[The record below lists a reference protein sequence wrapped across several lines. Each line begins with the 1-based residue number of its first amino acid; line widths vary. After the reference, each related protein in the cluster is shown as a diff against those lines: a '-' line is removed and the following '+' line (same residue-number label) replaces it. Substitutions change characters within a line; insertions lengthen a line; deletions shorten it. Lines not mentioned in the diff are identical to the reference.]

1 MSNGVLVTVVLSF
14 KPGAGEPFL
23 DAMGQMLQDTRKHK
37 GFRTIRLDR
46 NENDRDK
53 VILNEVW
60 DSAADYRAY
69 LAWRESRGE
78 SLEGLAE
85 LLTAPAQLDIWN
97 LPVIEVI
104 GAGA

>member
-23 DAMGQMLQDTRKHK
+23 EAMGQMLQDTRKHK

-46 NENDRDK
+46 HENDRDK

-60 DSAADYRAY
+60 DSAEDYRSY
-69 LAWRESRGE
+69 LAWRNSRGE
-78 SLEGLAE
+78 SLEGLGD

-97 LPVIEVI
+97 VPVLEV
-104 GAGA
+104 AGA